1 MADADDGEI
10 LEYAR
15 GVGAAIVS
23 ADTDF
28 GVLLAFQRATSPS
41 VVLTR
46 EVSTSRPARL
56 AELIVSNFPSF
67 SDALDKGAIVAIG
80 RHAIRVRQLPLR

>member
-10 LEYAR
+10 LEHAR
-15 GVGAAIVS
+15 GIGAVVVS
-23 ADTDF
+23 SDTDF

-41 VVLTR
+41 VILTR
-46 EVSTSRPARL
+46 EVSTSRPAAL
-56 AELIVSNFPSF
+56 ADLIVSNMPSF

-80 RHAIRVRQLPLR
+80 QRAIRVRQLPLR